1 MLDNKLLNM
10 TKKSIFF
17 ILLLL
22 SILLASCATL
32 QTVQPDNYVVR
43 PDNYPAKKLASPQCL
58 PSFPDKDGWYGGD
71 GAYSIKLDNERTLW
85 LFGDTFVS
93 PDTNRKDRTGMNVV
107 MGTTLAISSCS
118 ENGQFKIQYFLKKKN
133 GKFLSSFGENEW
145 LWPQDPFI
153 VNNVLYVPLLVVK
166 AMLDLKEPLNFKIIR
181 HKIARI
187 KNFTLADPHQW
198 TVDYIDLKE
207 AILPGIEAFAATSV
221 VFQNH
226 VYFYPLYASV
236 KKIAKI
242 TGNILV
248 RVPIDKLDDPAN
260 SMEYLN
266 KYGTW
271 EKGLVPA
278 MAMIVLAAGVSEL
291 SVRYHADDKKW
302 IAVYMS
308 TKNNGDQLLY
318 QTADKPE
325 GPWTKPKALIEKIPE
340 VDPKNP
346 RYDEQNY
353 CYAGKE
359 HIEFTRARNLVV
371 TYVCNSS
378 ENFQNQNNFIRR
390 HLFLYR
396 PVVRNISY

>member
-1 MLDNKLLNM
+1 MDKKLTWL
-10 TKKSIFF
+10 
-17 ILLLL
+17 ILLVL
-22 SILLASCATL
+22 SIGLSACSPVLTEKYAAPFS
-32 QTVQPDNYVVR
+32 
-43 PDNYPAKKLASPQCL
+43 PAQCL
-58 PSFPDKDGWYGGD
+58 PSFPDNDGWYGGD
-71 GAYSIKLDNERTLW
+71 GAYSIKLDKERTLW

-93 PDTNRKDRTGMNVV
+93 SDKGRKDRIGMDVV
-107 MGTTLAISSCS
+107 MGTTLAISTCS
-118 ENGQFKIQYFLKKKN
+118 ANGQFNIQYYLKKKN
-133 GKFLSSFGENEW
+133 RKFVSFFGKNEW

-153 VNNVLYVPLLVVK
+153 VNDVLYVPLLVVK
-166 AMLDLKEPLNFKIIR
+166 ALLDLKAPFNFKIVR

-187 KNFTLADPHQW
+187 KNYTLADPLQW

-226 VYFYPLYASV
+226 VYFYPLYTSV
-236 KKIAKI
+236 KKTAKV

-248 RVPIDKLDDPAN
+248 RIPIDKLDDPAD

-266 KYGTW
+266 KGGTW

-278 MAMIVLAAGVSEL
+278 KAMIVLAAGVSEL

-308 TKNNGDQLLY
+308 TKNNGNQLLY

-325 GPWTKPKALIEKIPE
+325 GPWTKPKALIEKISE
-340 VDPKNP
+340 VDPKSP
-346 RYDEQNY
+346 RYNEHNF

-359 HIEFTRARNLVV
+359 HIEFARARNLVV
-371 TYVCNSS
+371 TYVCNSL
-378 ENFQNQNNFIRR
+378 EDFQNKANFIRR
-390 HLFLYR
+390 NLFLYR
-396 PVVRNISY
+396 PVVKNISY

>member
-1 MLDNKLLNM
+1 MFGRTTSLHDKELIM
-10 TKKSIFF
+10 TKKLTWL
-17 ILLLL
+17 ILLIL
-22 SILLASCATL
+22 SIGLSACS
-32 QTVQPDNYVVR
+32 TVR
-43 PDNYPAKKLASPQCL
+43 LEKYPVDLDFPPAQCL
-58 PSFPDKDGWYGGD
+58 PSFPDKDSWYGGD
-71 GAYSIKLDNERTLW
+71 GAYSIKLDQKRTLW

-93 PDTNRKDRTGMNVV
+93 PDTARKDRIGMDVV
-107 MGTTLAISSCS
+107 MGTTLAISTCS
-118 ENGQFKIQYFLKKKN
+118 ENGQFNIQYYIKKKN
-133 GKFLSSFGENEW
+133 GKFVSSFGENEW

-153 VNNVLYVPLLVVK
+153 INNVLYVPLLVVK
-166 AMLDLKEPLNFKIIR
+166 ALLDLKAPFNFKIIR

-187 KNFTLADPHQW
+187 KNYTLADPLQW

-226 VYFYPLYASV
+226 VYFYPLYTSV
-236 KKIAKI
+236 KKTAKV
-242 TGNILV
+242 TGNIMV
-248 RVPIDKLDDPAN
+248 RIPIDKPDDPAD

-266 KYGTW
+266 KNGKW
-271 EKGLVPA
+271 EKGLVPDK
-278 MAMIVLAAGVSEL
+278 AMIVLDAGVSEL

-325 GPWTKPKALIEKIPE
+325 GPWKKPKALIEKIPE
-340 VDPKNP
+340 VDPKSP
-346 RYDEQNY
+346 RYDEQNF

-359 HIEFTRARNLVV
+359 HIEFVRARNLVV

-378 ENFQNQNNFIRR
+378 ENFQQQNNFIRR
-390 HLFLYR
+390 NLFLYR
-396 PVVRNISY
+396 PVVKSISY